1 MSNVCVLLL
10 DYVSEA
16 GLEELLLEEDETRLP
31 LDPGKHLLSLELKI
45 LDRKRWLVKPVKRLK
60 TMYNIKNKGK

>member
-1 MSNVCVLLL
+1 MSNTQL

-45 LDRKRWLVKPVKRLK
+45 LDRKRWLVKSVKK
-60 TMYNIKNKGK
+60 C